1 MILADHQLEALC
13 QPTREQPVSRGFARQ
28 VQQTPLVDPYIPE
41 NIQPASIDVR
51 LGTTFKVFQRDSTQ
65 VVDLA
70 DPVDITKTVE
80 VPVNGSF
87 LLHPGEFVLGH
98 TIERL
103 CVPHDL
109 VARVEGKSS
118 LGRLGL
124 IVHATAGYIDPGFQG
139 RVTLE
144 MTCFHPL
151 PIMLRP
157 ELLIAQI
164 SFHQMSSPAARPY
177 AGRYQGDDTVAASRY
192 GQPLGHSTSF

>member
-1 MILADHQLEALC
+1 MILADHQIEALC
-13 QPTREQPVSRGFARQ
+13 DGRLSRE
-28 VQQTPLVDPYIPE
+28 PLVSPFIPE
-41 NIQPASIDVR
+41 NVQPSSIDVR
-51 LGTTFKVFQRDSTQ
+51 LGSAFKVFQRDATQ
-65 VVDLA
+65 VIDLA
-70 DPVDITKTVE
+70 DPADITKTVE
-80 VPVNGSF
+80 VAEDGHF

-103 CVPHDL
+103 CVPSSL

-124 IVHATAGYIDPGFQG
+124 IVHATAGYIDPGFKG

-157 ELLIAQI
+157 GALIAQI
-164 SFHQMSSPAARPY
+164 SFHEMSSPPSMPY

-192 GQPLGHSTSF
+192 GQPLAHSTSF